1 MLNNFQHASK
11 LSHICD
17 KFDTLLDE
25 LSKLSVQDFDDK
37 DFKILHEIYDKFIDR
52 TNKILFLKHKINR
65 IDLWNGKCSIY
76 FKNFK
81 NTDPFQIET
90 LILRPGNAPGRCLL
104 FNERTRR

>member
-25 LSKLSVQDFDDK
+25 LSKLSVQDIDDK

-52 TNKILFLKHKINR
+52 TNR
-65 IDLWNGKCSIY
+65 ISNTKEQV
-76 FKNFK
+76 KNVK
-81 NTDPFQIET
+81 VS
-90 LILRPGNAPGRCLL
+90 
-104 FNERTRR
+104 